1 MNLAFLVFPA
11 VILLV
16 ITSTGLL
23 ISRSWRASIG
33 LLALQ
38 YVGVFIL
45 VYQSWPVEMAMVKLI
60 AGWIS
65 AAVIGLMVSST
76 RAVFEADEVWPAG
89 RLFRLFMVLLVIIAV
104 WSVIPQAMSWLPG
117 ISPSQMAGGLILI
130 SMGIL
135 HLSLITLPLR
145 VILGLFTF
153 LAGFE
158 ILYAAVESS
167 ILVAGLLSGITL
179 TLALIGAF
187 LLSVQPV
194 EEEV

>member
-1 MNLAFLVFPA
+1 
-11 VILLV
+11 
-16 ITSTGLL
+16 
-23 ISRSWRASIG
+23 
-33 LLALQ
+33 
-38 YVGVFIL
+38 
-45 VYQSWPVEMAMVKLI
+45 
-60 AGWIS
+60 
-65 AAVIGLMVSST
+65 
-76 RAVFEADEVWPAG
+76 
-89 RLFRLFMVLLVIIAV
+89 
-104 WSVIPQAMSWLPG
+104 
-117 ISPSQMAGGLILI
+117 MAGGLILI

-179 TLALIGAF
+179 TLALIGAY

>member
-1 MNLAFLVFPA
+1 M
-11 VILLV
+11 
-16 ITSTGLL
+16 
-23 ISRSWRASIG
+23 
-33 LLALQ
+33 
-38 YVGVFIL
+38 GVFIL

-179 TLALIGAF
+179 TLALIGAY